1 MTTLEKIAV
10 AVTGIEFIGALAL
23 AKVLKVGAD
32 EMAKK
37 QGYENAKDY
46 LNKVTKRN

>member
-1 MTTLEKIAV
+1 MKTLEKIAV
-10 AVTGIEFIGALAL
+10 AVAGIEFIGAIVF